1 MNADF
6 IKIIIATYIDKLKI
20 SNPILLL
27 IISLFVIVA
36 YTGLYYYFV
45 LTGTAVD
52 EKSTVGFILGILST
66 LTGILLQGRS
76 NKIVNDSNLLDKG
89 GE

>member
-27 IISLFVIVA
+27 IVSLFVIVA

-76 NKIVNDSNLLDKG
+76 NKIVSDSNLLDKG